1 MARNKVTPPESFNEI
16 LAWLNPDRE
25 VAAEMYVQLRSD
37 LTRIFIWRRCSDPE
51 GMTDEVFERVAR
63 KVAEVRPTY
72 EGDPRRYFHAV
83 ANILIKENLKKIKT
97 HVPLEDVD
105 LSNRQAT
112 ENENE
117 EKVIAL
123 EECLQACLQELETGK
138 RELLK
143 AYYAEQKQAKI
154 DHRFKLAEDLKISLP
169 ALRVK
174 VFRIRGHLEECIR
187 RCLLNRKSQSK

>member
-1 MARNKVTPPESFNEI
+1 MARNKVTPPESFDEI

-25 VAAEMYVQLRSD
+25 LAAEIYVQLRSD

-51 GMTDEVFERVAR
+51 GMTDEVFERVSR

-97 HVPLEDVD
+97 HVSLEDVD

-112 ENENE
+112 ENENDE
-117 EKVIAL
+117 EAIAL
-123 EECLQACLQELETGK
+123 EECLQACLQELEAGK

-143 AYYAEQKQAKI
+143 AYYAKQKQAKI
-154 DHRFKLAEDLKISLP
+154 DHRLKLAEDLKISLP

-174 VFRIRGHLEECIR
+174 VFRIRAHLEECIR
-187 RCLLNRKSQSK
+187 RCLLKRESQK